1 MADQFIL
8 VDTDILIDVSRG
20 IAQAI
25 ETLEELQED
34 HILSISVVTQMELMV
49 GCENKKEFKQ
59 LENFLKRFEIIQLS
73 EGISAKAV
81 ELFKEYRLS
90 HGVLIA
96 DMLIAST
103 AITHEIELI
112 SKNQK
117 DYTFIENLD
126 LRKYIAE

>member
-20 IAQAI
+20 ITQAI
-25 ETLEELQED
+25 ETLEKLQED
-34 HILSISVVTQMELMV
+34 HILAISVVTQMELMV

-59 LENFLKRFEIIQLS
+59 LENFLKRFKIIQLT
-73 EGISAKAV
+73 EGISTKAV

-117 DYTFIENLD
+117 DYTFIEDLE

>member
-1 MADQFIL
+1 MAEQFIL

-20 IAQAI
+20 ITLAI
-25 ETLEELQED
+25 NTLEELQED
-34 HILSISVVTQMELMV
+34 HVLSISVVTQMELMV

-59 LENFLKRFEIIQLS
+59 LENFLKRFEIIQLT
-73 EGISAKAV
+73 EGISTKAV
-81 ELFKEYRLS
+81 DLFKEYRLS

-117 DYTFIENLD
+117 DYTFIEDLE
-126 LRKYIAE
+126 LRKYIVD

>member
-20 IAQAI
+20 ISQAI

-34 HILSISVVTQMELMV
+34 HILSISVLTQMELMV

-59 LENFLKRFEIIQLS
+59 LENFLKRFEIIQLT
-73 EGISAKAV
+73 EGISTKAV
-81 ELFKEYRLS
+81 DLFKEYRLS

-117 DYTFIENLD
+117 DYTFIEDLE
-126 LRKYIAE
+126 LRKYSVE

>member
-1 MADQFIL
+1 
-8 VDTDILIDVSRG
+8 
-20 IAQAI
+20 
-25 ETLEELQED
+25 
-34 HILSISVVTQMELMV
+34 MELMV

-73 EGISAKAV
+73 ESISTIAV

-117 DYTFIENLD
+117 DYTFVEDLE

>member
-20 IAQAI
+20 ITQAV

-34 HILSISVVTQMELMV
+34 HTLSISVVTQMELMV

-73 EGISAKAV
+73 EGISTKAV
-81 ELFKEYRLS
+81 DLFKEYRLS

-117 DYTFIENLD
+117 DYTFIEDLE
-126 LRKYIAE
+126 LRKYFVE

>member
-1 MADQFIL
+1 MTEQFIL

-20 IAQAI
+20 ITQAI
-25 ETLEELQED
+25 KTLEELQRD
-34 HILSISVVTQMELMV
+34 YILSISVVTQLELMV

-59 LENFLKRFEIIQLS
+59 LEDFLKRFEIIQLS
-73 EGISAKAV
+73 EGVSTKAV

-103 AITHEIELI
+103 AITHEMELI

-117 DYTFIENLD
+117 DYTFIKDLNLQ
-126 LRKYIAE
+126 KYVAE

>member
-8 VDTDILIDVSRG
+8 VDTDILIDVSRD
-20 IAQAI
+20 ISQAI
-25 ETLEELQED
+25 KTLEELQED
-34 HILSISVVTQMELMV
+34 DILSISVVTQMELMV

-59 LENFLKRFEIIQLS
+59 LENFLKRFEIIQLT
-73 EGISAKAV
+73 EGISTKAV
-81 ELFKEYRLS
+81 DLFKEYRLS

-103 AITHEIELI
+103 SITHEIELI

-117 DYTFIENLD
+117 DYTFIEDLE
-126 LRKYIAE
+126 LRKYIEE

>member
-20 IAQAI
+20 ITQAI

-34 HILSISVVTQMELMV
+34 HVLSISVVTQMELMV

-73 EGISAKAV
+73 ESISTKAV

-103 AITHEIELI
+103 AITYEIEFI

-117 DYTFIENLD
+117 DYTFIEDLE
-126 LRKYIAE
+126 LRKYIEE

>member
-20 IAQAI
+20 ISQAI

-59 LENFLKRFEIIQLS
+59 LENFLKRFEIIQLT
-73 EGISAKAV
+73 EGISTKAV
-81 ELFKEYRLS
+81 DLFKEYRLS

-117 DYTFIENLD
+117 DYTFIEDLE
-126 LRKYIAE
+126 LRKYSVE

>member
-1 MADQFIL
+1 MAKQFIL

-20 IAQAI
+20 ITQAI
-25 ETLEELQED
+25 ETLEELQQD
-34 HILSISVVTQMELMV
+34 HVLSISVVTQMELMV

-117 DYTFIENLD
+117 DYAFIEDLE